1 MPSISLAIGHVRAG
15 LTSMTTI
22 IGPGNRDAVGQLLYI
37 QMDPITM
44 VVSAERRQT
53 GAYN

>member
-1 MPSISLAIGHVRAG
+1 
-15 LTSMTTI
+15 MTTI